1 MRWLVRLAL
10 SALVGYG
17 VYMLV
22 SYLDASA
29 FDMAQWNF
37 DAIEMRSVPTTAWSF
52 EVRAGLG
59 LGVGALIAS
68 WTGLWETFFGEW
80 F

>member
-17 VYMLV
+17 VYVLV
-22 SYLDASA
+22 SYVDASA
-29 FDMAQWNF
+29 FDMAEWNF
-37 DAIEMRSVPTTAWSF
+37 DAIRMRGSATGAWSF
-52 EVRAGLG
+52 EARAGLG
-59 LGVGALIAS
+59 AGVGALLAS
-68 WTGLWETFFGEW
+68 WTGLWEVFFGEW